1 MLQKRPVCDT
11 DDPFL
16 FELYASTR
24 QSELKDWGWE
34 ESMQQQFLQLQ
45 WMAQKHS
52 YATQYPEAEHSAIIY
67 QNTPIGRMIVAMNDE
82 SITIVDITILSDYRN
97 KGIATR
103 IIQDLQAKAL
113 SSSRTILLSVLPHN
127 PALLLYERLG
137 FHPISRTGIR
147 IRMKWTPT
155 PSGEGPF

>member
-1 MLQKRPVCDT
+1 MIHKRPVRDT
-11 DDPFL
+11 DDSFL

-24 QSELKDWGWE
+24 LSELKAWGWE
-34 ESMQQQFLQLQ
+34 ETMQQQFLQLQ

-52 YATQYPEAEHSAIIY
+52 YATQYPDAEHSVIIY
-67 QNTPIGRMIVAMNDE
+67 QNTPIGRIMVSINDI

-97 KGIATR
+97 EGIGTR
-103 IIQDLQAKAL
+103 IIQDLQAKAFSL
-113 SSSRTILLSVLPHN
+113 SRTILLSVLPNN

-137 FHPISRTGIR
+137 FHPISRTGIH

-155 PSGEGPF
+155 PSGVGPF